1 MAPISLKR
9 GYINELAGT
18 LIKHTIDVE
27 NEDDD
32 NFKAAL
38 QFLMSN
44 FRFHRFL
51 DVNPQDVDRKVD
63 GLVSKFRVYSY

>member
-1 MAPISLKR
+1 MASISLKR
-9 GYINELAGT
+9 SYINELAGT
-18 LIKHTIDVE
+18 LIKHTIDVK